1 MTTVYDVLT
10 YEFVQNPDGIPD
22 DWPAVLREVDSG
34 DILET
39 NWIRFNSIGDYGDYN
54 DYLAAHSAEYEAY
67 RTSKLLAQQKLEVW
81 QTIKQY
87 RDDHQLRGFQVGS
100 NWFHS
105 DNTSRIKYLGLMMMG
120 AGIPANLQW
129 KTMSG
134 NFVIMTQALAVQIFS
149 AVAAFDSAAFINAEV
164 HKARMQA
171 SSDPLNYDYTTGWPA
186 CYE

>member
-10 YEFVQNPDGIPD
+10 YEFAENPEGIPNN
-22 DWPAVLREVDSG
+22 WPAVLREVNSWDT
-34 DILET
+34 LEA
-39 NWIRFNSIGDYGDYN
+39 NWIRFDSIGDYN
-54 DYLAAHSAEYEAY
+54 DYLATHSAEYEAY
-67 RTSKLLAQQKLEVW
+67 RSARLLAQQKLDVW

-87 RDDHQLRGFQVGS
+87 RDDHQLRGFQVAG

-105 DNTSRIKYLGLMMMG
+105 DNPSRIKYLGLMMMG

-129 KTMSG
+129 KTMSRS
-134 NFVIMTQALAVQIFS
+134 FVTMTQTLAGQIFV

-164 HKARMQA
+164 HKAAMQA